1 MNKKGFTLVELLVYM
16 AIVGI
21 VVIVAGQAFG
31 DSTKVRIRT
40 QNMIKANKEAESV
53 GALIRDDMAQ
63 MGAKVA
69 KDAEGNVI
77 LWKAACMD
85 TANGDFS
92 SFNLKANAV
101 KANNDSITFR
111 RMAYDEERALRIEE
125 VSWYVQSKKLY
136 RSCKTIYGT
145 EDPTYCPLS
154 KVNAVEIASD
164 VEEFVVTPAQPGLL
178 GGNDTLFPVS
188 ELNKAFR
195 FVQMSGNDSV
205 VALSVSPEEGGV
217 NITLSGFATNYRS
230 EGNEAS
236 EGDVK
241 NFYHQLFLKETGDD
255 AADWKQ
261 CKKFKFAKD
270 STYEISFTMPFNED
284 HSRMFQAGKDHFA
297 VGIRR
302 VEGSHLLVLED
313 VPDFYFIP
321 PISKDGVGERKMRFT
336 PHTEN
341 IVDACVAFTFAN
353 YSPSVGAGSIN
364 ISNVTVMK
372 IAENNYSFTD
382 SFRTS
387 ALDGRDKANV
397 RAFQVRLKVKKNG
410 EEGEA
415 IITAPVPSNG
425 AMEFGGSV

>member
-1 MNKKGFTLVELLVYM
+1 MNKKGFTLIELLVYM

-21 VVIVAGQAFG
+21 VVIIAGQAFG
-31 DSTKVRIRT
+31 DSTKVRVRT
-40 QNMIKANKEAESV
+40 QNMLKATKEAENV
-53 GALIRDDMAQ
+53 GVMIRDDMAQ

-69 KDAEGNVI
+69 KDGSDNVV
-77 LWKAACMD
+77 LWKTACMD
-85 TANGDFS
+85 TAHGDIS

-111 RMAYDEERALRIEE
+111 RMAYREDKALRIEE
-125 VSWYVQSKKLY
+125 VSWYVNSKKLY
-136 RSCKTIYGT
+136 RSCKTVFGT
-145 EDPTYCPLS
+145 EDPLYCPLS
-154 KVNAVEIASD
+154 KVNTVEIASD

-188 ELNKAFR
+188 DLNKSFR

-217 NITLSGFATNYRS
+217 NITLSGFATNYRG

-284 HSRMFQAGKDHFA
+284 HSRMFQAGKDHFS

-302 VEGSHLLVLED
+302 VEGSHLLVMDD
-313 VPDFYFIP
+313 VPDFFFIP

-336 PHTEN
+336 PHAEN
-341 IVDACVAFTFAN
+341 IVDACIAFTFAN

-364 ISNVTVMK
+364 IGNITVTK
-372 IAENNYSFTD
+372 IADKNYSFTN

-387 ALDGRDKANV
+387 ALSNTDKANV
-397 RAFQVRLKVKKNG
+397 RAFQVRLKLKKGG
-410 EEGEA
+410 EEGESL
-415 IITAPVPSNG
+415 ITAPVPSNG
-425 AMEFGGSV
+425 AMEFGGAV